1 MHQSN
6 LCLCCVSLQNKNTH
20 LNQAIHEE
28 QEAILELRVQLR
40 LLQTHKLQQELTSPP
55 TTEQAPPSQPSPE
68 ERSRAD
74 EPIKRAA
81 AVAIEPADAAAAA
94 TPANGKPGKDAMKP
108 SPSKDK
114 REANL

>member
-1 MHQSN
+1 M
-6 LCLCCVSLQNKNTH
+6 
-20 LNQAIHEE
+20 
-28 QEAILELRVQLR
+28 ELRVQLR
-40 LLQTHKLQQELTSPP
+40 LLQSHKLQQELTAPP
-55 TTEQAPPSQPSPE
+55 AAEQAPPSQPSPE

-81 AVAIEPADAAAAA
+81 TVTVDPAAAAA
-94 TPANGKPGKDAMKP
+94 PAAANGKPGKDAMKP